1 MELKLRLHSTT
12 TGKVLRLGN
21 AIPVPTT
28 DYEILSNKPQINGVE
43 LRGNK
48 TSKDLNIQETA
59 ALTNLEIEQII
70 QNVFN

>member
-12 TGKVLRLGN
+12 TGKVLRLGH
-21 AIPVPTT
+21 AIPVPVTN
-28 DYEILSNKPQINGVE
+28 YETLINKPRINGVE
-43 LRGNK
+43 LIGDK
-48 TSKDLNIQETA
+48 TSKELNIRETE